1 MLKEKQQNE
10 AKEAL
15 KQKFNYQN
23 EMAMPTIKKV
33 VVNTGIGRILSNVDS
48 SQKDKV
54 VDNISQQLGLIC
66 GQKPI
71 AAKARKSISEFKVK
85 EGQTIGLKVTFRGER
100 MYNFLDRLINLALP
114 RTRDFQGIDLDSVDK
129 EGNLTIGIREHIAFP
144 EVKAEEA
151 KYIFGLEITVVTSCN
166 NKEEAIELLK
176 SLGFPLKEKE
186 EQQEPA

>member
-10 AKEAL
+10 AKKVL

-23 EMAMPTIKKV
+23 EMAIPRIKKV
-33 VVNTGIGRILSNVDS
+33 VVNTGMGRVLSNVDS

-85 EGQTIGLKVTFRGER
+85 EGQTIGLKVTLRGER

-114 RTRDFQGIDLDSVDK
+114 RTRDFQGISLDSVDK

-151 KYIFGLEITVVTSCN
+151 KYIFGLEITVATSCRS
-166 NKEEAIELLK
+166 KEKAIELLK

-186 EQQEPA
+186 E